1 VKGESQVIVM
11 LNFNEAPQST
21 SFTDVIPTG
30 IFNSIFDGKGLALYA
45 TGNAQIQGYGY
56 QVFVK
61 EK

>member
-1 VKGESQVIVM
+1 LAKYLYID
-11 LNFNEAPQST
+11 LF
-21 SFTDVIPTG
+21 G

-56 QVFVK
+56 QVFVR